1 MMAHAEQ
8 HSSSLSDLLGGLA
21 SDISGLFRKEIQLA
35 KAEASEKLD
44 DAMKAGR
51 NIAIGAVLAIGAIG
65 VFLAALVS
73 GLAALLVNMG
83 MDDQPASF
91 IAALVVTAV
100 VGGVAWAMISRGMAE
115 FKANKLNMER
125 TTHSI
130 QMDAAAVR
138 ESL

>member
-1 MMAHAEQ
+1 
-8 HSSSLSDLLGGLA
+8 LGGLA

-100 VGGVAWAMISRGMAE
+100 VGGVAWAMIARGMAE
-115 FKANKLNMER
+115 LKANKLNMER